1 MVSYCC
7 CRSVTK
13 LCQTLCN
20 PMDYNTPGCPV
31 LHYLPEFAKSC
42 LLSQWCLYNH
52 LILCDLLF
60 LLPLV
65 FPSIRVFSN
74 ELALRIR
81 WPKYGA
87 SVSASVLNIHWKGQ
101 FPLGLTGGASVSAS
115 VLNIHWKGQFPL
127 GLTGLISLQS
137 QELSRVFSSTTV
149 QKHQF
154 FSA

>member
-101 FPLGLTGGASVSAS
+101 FPLGLTG
-115 VLNIHWKGQFPL
+115 
-127 GLTGLISLQS
+127 LISLHS
-137 QELSRVFSSTTV
+137 QELSRVFSSTTI

-154 FSA
+154 FGAQLSSQSNSHIHTWPLAKP